1 MLGFWRSHEQFQL
14 WLEEKLLAFLPEHE
28 KLIRFYAHILEKV
41 YILNLDGLLPLVSYR
56 YSYTGRPAN
65 NQPEIFRALVV
76 MIHLKEGITAF
87 VERLKALPVLAV
99 VCGFEPDF
107 VPGVGTFYDFLDRF
121 WLGNEPPRVLRE
133 PRRKKSKKPKGGEKL
148 PEEDSNRVTGLVNKV
163 LEGCSFEG
171 PDTLLQK
178 ILTVCAVKPSLD
190 LGLCGEGQKPVFAG
204 DGTPLETGASHL
216 GKKVCSCKE
225 QGVYYCS
232 CPRLYTSP
240 AANWGWDSYH
250 ERWFYGHTLYSI
262 TAAGSP
268 NDLPLLLHLTQAS
281 RHDSTIF
288 VAAYAKL
295 RQLYPEFDFTGA
307 LLDSAHDAYDIY
319 KLLNSHG
326 IEPFIDLN
334 NRRGQ
339 KQKLSA
345 FKVND
350 LGRPI
355 CLAGLEMVHNGFDEK
370 RQRIKWRCPRHK
382 EPGKCPKK
390 KECSPSSYGR
400 VVYTK
405 PDDDFRLFTKTP
417 RGSKAWKRAY
427 ARRTSVERTIKR
439 ILVDYDI
446 ESLRFRA
453 EKRWFWAASL
463 AAINIHLDAQVAVL
477 KLPLFTKLGLSR
489 KTA

>member
-1 MLGFWRSHEQFQL
+1 MLGFWRSHEQFQRR
-14 WLEEKLLAFLPEHE
+14 LEEKLLAFLPEHE

-41 YILNLDGLLPLVSYR
+41 YILNLDELLPLVSEM
-56 YSYTGRPAN
+56 T
-65 NQPEIFRALVV
+65 
-76 MIHLKEGITAF
+76 HLKEGITLF
-87 VERLKALPVLAV
+87 VKRLRANLVLSAA
-99 VCGFEPDF
+99 CGFEPDS
-107 VPGVGTFYDFLDRF
+107 VPGVGTFYDYLDRF
-121 WLGNEPPRVLRE
+121 WLVEEPSKGLRE
-133 PRRKKSKKPKGGEKL
+133 LRKKKSKKPKSGEKL
-148 PEEDSNRVTGLVNKV
+148 PEEDTNRVTGLVNKV

-171 PDTLLQK
+171 PETLLQK

-190 LGLCGEGQKPVFAG
+190 LGLCGEGRKPVFAG

-232 CPRLYTSP
+232 CPRLYTNP
-240 AANWGWDSYH
+240 TANWGWDSYH
-250 ERWFYGHTLYSI
+250 ERWFYGHTLYPI

-281 RHDSTIF
+281 RNDSTIF
-288 VAAYAKL
+288 VAAYAQL
-295 RQLYPEFDFTGA
+295 RQLYPEFDFAGA

-334 NRRGQ
+334 NRRGR
-339 KQKLSA
+339 KKTLSD
-345 FKVND
+345 FEVNE
-350 LGRPI
+350 LGKPV
-355 CLAGLEMVHNGFDEK
+355 CLVGLEMVHNGFDKK
-370 RQRIKWRCPRHK
+370 RQRIKWRCPMHK
-382 EPGKCPKK
+382 EPDKCTRKQ
-390 KECSPSSYGR
+390 ECSPSSYGR

-405 PDDDFRLFTKTP
+405 LDDDFRLFTKTP
-417 RGSKAWKRAY
+417 RGSKAWKKAY
-427 ARRTSVERTIKR
+427 ARRTTVERTIKR

-453 EKRWFWAASL
+453 EKRWFWSASL

-477 KLPLFTKLGLSR
+477 KLLLFTQLGLTL
-489 KTA
+489 KAA